1 MVYCIVPRGLTAP
14 QHRRLRRQLADEPRV
29 EVIVERR
36 VDDRRGPLD
45 RRGHDSVVVPVP
57 QLERRKVRS
66 RSGRRCGERRAAQR
80 PLRGHGLP
88 RSMRRAVDRVRF
100 VELVAPADLTVEDVE
115 VARTVTRI
123 QSGDVDAFAD
133 LYMRY
138 FNPVYGYMRLALR
151 TGDEAEDATQQVFVN
166 VLEALPRY
174 ERRGPPFRAWLFRI
188 ARNLAID
195 RLRERGRLELEEPG
209 RLDLLAEPSRA
220 DLQSLDWLSDHDVLA
235 FIERLPLAQ
244 RQVLVLRYMLDLSTA
259 EIADVLDRSQAA
271 VRQLQ
276 SRALRRLEEQ
286 LGALGVA
293 ARPQR
298 EARPMRLAL
307 SQLTTTRARF
317 EHGFSIAV
325 GF

>member
-1 MVYCIVPRGLTAP
+1 MVYCIVPRGLAP
-14 QHRRLRRQLADEPRV
+14 GQQERLRRHLGDDPAV
-29 EVIVERR
+29 EVVLERR

-45 RRGHDSVVVPVP
+45 RRGHDPVVVPVP
-57 QLERRKVRS
+57 HLERRRIRS
-66 RSGRRCGERRAAQR
+66 RSGRRCGERRVAGV
-80 PLRGHGLP
+80 PIRGRALP
-88 RSMRRAVDRVRF
+88 RSLRRVADRIRF
-100 VELVAPADLTVEDVE
+100 VERVEPSESAVEDVE
-115 VARTVTRI
+115 SARTVVRI
-123 QSGDVDAFAD
+123 QAGDVDAFAD
-133 LYMRY
+133 LYLRY

-174 ERRGPPFRAWLFRI
+174 ERRGQPFRAWLFRI

-195 RLRERGRLELEEPG
+195 RLRERGRLELEEPS
-209 RLDLLAEPSRA
+209 RLELLAEPSGP
-220 DLQSLDWLSDHDVLA
+220 DLRSLDWLSDHDVLA
-235 FIERLPLAQ
+235 LIERLPLAQ

-276 SRALRRLEEQ
+276 SRALRRLEDQ
-286 LGALGVA
+286 LGALGVG
-293 ARPQR
+293 ARP

-307 SQLTTTRARF
+307 SQLVTTRARF
-317 EHGFSIAV
+317 EHGFSVAL